1 MRANVFT
8 YLDGRSR
15 NESRLSNKNYL
26 ALPRNRKDSR
36 LKNSIIINESHPFRE
51 TVTKLQN
58 HRLIIAQSPAAPA
71 LLYPDDFTATNV
83 YMQTDLNADLRL
95 FEFVLLGWR
104 LMMHSLSSFDN
115 TVFSLKTGAFSNCFL
130 QNNCSKNQILTQ
142 NFHSSRKAE
151 HSRFP
156 VL

>member
-58 HRLIIAQSPAAPA
+58 HRLMIAKWLAAPA
-71 LLYPDDFTATNV
+71 LLYP
-83 YMQTDLNADLRL
+83 M
-95 FEFVLLGWR
+95 
-104 LMMHSLSSFDN
+104 
-115 TVFSLKTGAFSNCFL
+115 
-130 QNNCSKNQILTQ
+130 IL
-142 NFHSSRKAE
+142 
-151 HSRFP
+151 
-156 VL
+156 